1 MPAQQRIKLVFH
13 AIQWVMFAETEAIQR
28 SIDRCKALV
37 YQFVREARDA
47 ETARL
52 QANFRNLAKAQLTRM
67 HRLEKQR
74 INLLV
79 HAAGGMLA
87 CVILVIWLVLALIL

>member
-13 AIQWVMFAETEAIQR
+13 AIQWVMFAETETIQR
-28 SIDRCKALV
+28 SIDRCRGSL

-52 QANFRNLAKAQLTRM
+52 KANFRDLAKVQLTQIR
-67 HRLEKQR
+67 HLEQQRLS
-74 INLLV
+74 LLV
-79 HAAGGMLA
+79 HATGGMLA
-87 CVILVIWLVLALIL
+87 CIILAIWVVLAVLL